1 MTKVFHGEIYST
13 QQSVA
18 CARDAADRGDWLET
32 ERALHE
38 VQLGA
43 RLLREMRLKG
53 MFKGSAPTLP
63 LKAG

>member
-1 MTKVFHGEIYST
+1 MTDSAFRGEMRKTKQRMDNAS
-13 QQSVA
+13 
-18 CARDAADRGDWLET
+18 DAADRGDWLET

-53 MFKGSAPTLP
+53 MFKGSAR
-63 LKAG
+63 

>member
-1 MTKVFHGEIYST
+1 MTKLFRGEMHKT
-13 QQSVA
+13 QQNLE
-18 CARDAADRGDWLET
+18 CARNAADRGDWLET

-53 MFKGSAPTLP
+53 MFKGSAPTP

>member
-1 MTKVFHGEIYST
+1 MKNSIFHGEMRKT
-13 QQSVA
+13 QQCMDSA
-18 CARDAADRGDWLET
+18 SDAADRGDWLET

-53 MFKGSAPTLP
+53 MFKGSVR
-63 LKAG
+63 